1 MRVAL
6 ERQDVR
12 RDPVQE
18 PAIVRDHHHAAGE
31 LQQRVFQRAQRFHVE
46 VVRRLI
52 QQQHVA
58 AGDQRLG
65 HVQAAAF
72 TARQRADLLLLVA
85 ALEVEAADIGAR
97 RGFVTANRQHV
108 GAARDLFEHRLGA
121 VQRIAALVDERHLH
135 GRPDLDLAAVRLFLA
150 REHLE
155 ERRLAGAVR
164 ADDADDGARRHL
176 EAQVFDQHAV
186 AETLADVI
194 ELDHFITQAL
204 THRDEDFLGFVALLV
219 VLAVQLVKA
228 GQARLGLGLAAL
240 RVLAHPLQFLVQRLL
255 ARRFAGLFLLQA
267 RFLLVEPRA
276 VVALPGDALA
286 AVQLQDPFGGVIE
299 EVAVVGHGH
308 HGAREARQELLQP
321 VHRLRI
327 QVVGRFVE
335 QQHVGARQQQ
345 AAQRHAALFT
355 AGEMFDLRVPRRQ
368 AQRVGGDLQLQLG
381 VVAVAR
387 GQDGFV
393 LGLIGGQRV
402 EVGVRLGIGRIDLVE
417 LLARLEHAAQGLF
430 HRLAHGLLG
439 VELRL
444 LRQVADVQVR
454 HRRGLALDLLV
465 EAGHDLEQRGLAR
478 AVQAQHADLG
488 AGEERQRDVL
498 QDVTLGR
505 NDLAHAVHGE
515 NVLCHGCVLVLVREW
530 RECIRHAAARSRPQP
545 ALAPAGTMPG
555 STFR

>member
-12 RDPVQE
+12 SNPIQE
-18 PAIVRDHHHAAGE
+18 PAIVRDHHHAASE
-31 LQQRVFQRAQRFHVE
+31 FQQRIFQRPQRFHVK
-46 VVRRLI
+46 VVGRLI
-52 QQQHVA
+52 QQQHIA
-58 AGDQRLG
+58 AGDQGLG

-72 TARQRADLLLLVA
+72 AARQRADLLLLVA

-176 EAQVFDQHAV
+176 EAEVVNQQAVAVALAHAV
-186 AETLADVI
+186 
-194 ELDHFITQAL
+194 ELDHLVAQAL
-204 THRDEDFLGFVALLV
+204 THGDEDFLGFVTLLV
-219 VLAVQLVKA
+219 VLAVELVKA
-228 GQARLGLGLAAL
+228 RQTRLGLGLAAL
-240 RVLAHPLQFLVQRLL
+240 GVLAHPLQFLVQRLL
-255 ARRFAGLFLLQA
+255 AGRFAGLFLLQA
-267 RFLLVEPRA
+267 RFLLVQPRA

-286 AVQLQDPFGGVIE
+286 AVQFQDPFGGVVE

-355 AGEMFDLRVPRRQ
+355 AGEMLDLRVPRRQ
-368 AQRVGGDLQLQLG
+368 AQRVGGDFQLQFD
-381 VVAVAR
+381 VVAVAGR
-387 GQDGFV
+387 QDGFV
-393 LGLIGGQRV
+393 LGLVGGQCV
-402 EVGVRLGIGRIDLVE
+402 EVGVRFGIGRVDLVE
-417 LLARLEHAAQGLF
+417 LLARLEHAAQRLF
-430 HRLAHGLLG
+430 HRFAHGLLG
-439 VELRL
+439 IELRFL
-444 LRQVADVQVR
+444 WQVADVQVR
-454 HRRGLALDLLV
+454 HRRGFALDFLV
-465 EAGHDLEQRGLAR
+465 EAGHDLEYRGLAR

-488 AGEERQRDVL
+488 AGKERQRDVL

-505 NDLAHAVHGE
+505 DDLAHAVHGE
-515 NVLCHGCVLVLVREW
+515 NVLCHGCVLEGCSGMAGVYQ
-530 RECIRHAAARSRPQP
+530 AGAAR
-545 ALAPAGTMPG
+545 
-555 STFR
+555 